1 MKDIEKLLEED
12 KMQQIPVPEALE
24 QRLTN
29 KLMNYEK
36 PKKKN
41 YLWMS
46 SIAVAALLFLFVSVN
61 FNGVAYYSK
70 LLVGYEELLSQYEN
84 AALEE
89 QNGQIVN
96 KSVTIDDTVITI
108 EKIITDANKSI
119 ILLKIKGNE
128 DFTQDNAFNWLS
140 IVNLD
145 GFLTNNYMQ
154 SAISEWKEEEKT
166 LYSAMTFGSI
176 NGFAKELKL
185 NLTNTLLEIPKEV
198 NITFD
203 YNANKALETV
213 FKEKIN
219 QKLKLADGY
228 IKLSEITS
236 SSISTYLEG
245 EMKLPKEIQLGT
257 QRIDFSDIQI
267 IVNGMVLEST
277 GGGISNQTG
286 KNKFTIQA
294 EGIVDKIDSLVI
306 AIPTFVNYKQL
317 DLTIPSKTNEI
328 KEGITIESIRQ
339 DEANTYVTLSTTNDV
354 LLDGVSVIST
364 NNVRT
369 SLVKTIETKEKGTI
383 KTRTLVF
390 PTTDDIQSIDI
401 EGKFYKEKYNYEVKI
416 K

>member
-41 YLWMS
+41 YKWVT

-89 QNGQIVN
+89 ENGQIVN

-390 PTTDDIQSIDI
+390 PTTDEIQSLHI
-401 EGKFYKEKYNYEVKI
+401 EGKFYKEIYNYEVKI